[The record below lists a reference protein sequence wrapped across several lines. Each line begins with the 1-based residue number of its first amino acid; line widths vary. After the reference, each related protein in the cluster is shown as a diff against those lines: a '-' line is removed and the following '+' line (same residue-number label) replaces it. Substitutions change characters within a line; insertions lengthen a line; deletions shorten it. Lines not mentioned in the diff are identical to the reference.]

1 MILPTVCTSSTKLG
15 EQNQLSS
22 KSKRHLHV
30 IPVVIK
36 SIPIPNQLFPVCGT
50 DGNTYG
56 SECELVT
63 AACFERSGVRMAH
76 IGPCDTVTV
85 AASRD
90 DIKVRTV
97 WDILNS
103 LGTVGQLK

>member
-1 MILPTVCTSSTKLG
+1 MV
-15 EQNQLSS
+15 NQETFNLSCNQEY
-22 KSKRHLHV
+22 
-30 IPVVIK
+30 
-36 SIPIPNQLFPVCGT
+36 PIPNQLFPVCGT

-90 DIKVRTV
+90 DIKVRTDG
-97 WDILNS
+97 DILNS